1 MASYYPQPSRPSW
14 ADMSKNERK
23 ASGMT
28 KKEYNRQGKNV
39 TLPQPS
45 PGMPPRAPEPRPPM
59 KPQPSPGGDVR
70 PPMRPQP
77 SPGMPPRAPQP
88 SPPMR
93 PPGGGGGEPVNRPQP
108 FPMPPGGSREPIA
121 RPQPYPM
128 PGGDDVR
135 DIRGTGDS
143 RNVKGTPNKTK
154 EAQDFKDNYT
164 GKVKKAVSKRKSE
177 TIAERRE
184 RRKRRNRK

>member
-23 ASGMT
+23 GSGMT

-45 PGMPPRAPEPRPPM
+45 PGMPPRAP
-59 KPQPSPGGDVR
+59 
-70 PPMRPQP
+70 
-77 SPGMPPRAPQP
+77 QP

-93 PPGGGGGEPVNRPQP
+93 PPGGGGGEIIGGEVIDGNFPPKRPQPSPGIPPRAPEPVNRPQP
-108 FPMPPGGSREPIA
+108 FPMPPSGSREPIA

-128 PGGDDVR
+128 PGGDDV
-135 DIRGTGDS
+135 
-143 RNVKGTPNKTK
+143 KGTPNKTK
-154 EAQDFKDNYT
+154 KAQDFKDRYT

>member
-23 ASGMT
+23 GSGMT

-39 TLPQPS
+39 TLPH
-45 PGMPPRAPEPRPPM
+45 
-59 KPQPSPGGDVR
+59 
-70 PPMRPQP
+70 P

-93 PPGGGGGEPVNRPQP
+93 PQPSPGGGRPPMRPQPSPGIPPRAPEPVNRPQPYPMPGGGGEPVN
-108 FPMPPGGSREPIA
+108 

-128 PGGDDVR
+128 PGGDDV
-135 DIRGTGDS
+135 
-143 RNVKGTPNKTK
+143 KGTPNKTK
-154 EAQDFKDNYT
+154 KAQDFKDRYT

>member
-28 KKEYNRQGKNV
+28 KKEYNRKGENV
-39 TLPQPS
+39 IFPQPS
-45 PGMPPRAPEPRPPM
+45 PGMPPRAPEPRPFPGR
-59 KPQPSPGGDVR
+59 GGD
-70 PPMRPQP
+70 
-77 SPGMPPRAPQP
+77 
-88 SPPMR
+88 
-93 PPGGGGGEPVNRPQP
+93 PVARPQP
-108 FPMPPGGSREPIA
+108 FPMPPSGSREPIA

-128 PGGDDVR
+128 PGGDDV
-135 DIRGTGDS
+135 
-143 RNVKGTPNKTK
+143 KGTPNKTK
-154 EAQDFKDNYT
+154 KAQDFKDRYT
-164 GKVKKAVSKRKSE
+164 GKVEKAVSKRKSE